1 MNKNIETE
9 IKDTIFDIV
18 DFPKKGIIFRDL
30 TPILGNH
37 KVFSNIIDE
46 LYERTKDLGYTMIVA
61 PESRG
66 FWFGIPLANK
76 AKVGFV
82 PVRKPKKLP
91 RAVYSEEFS
100 LEYGKDCLQMHIDAL
115 KPTDKVLIVD
125 DLIATGG
132 TIQAIFNL
140 VKQAKAAVV
149 GFAFVVSLSGLPG
162 LKLLND
168 NYHLPVVAL
177 ADYDNKE

>member
-1 MNKNIETE
+1 M
-9 IKDTIFDIV
+9 
-18 DFPKKGIIFRDL
+18 
-30 TPILGNH
+30 
-37 KVFSNIIDE
+37 
-46 LYERTKDLGYTMIVA
+46 
-61 PESRG
+61 
-66 FWFGIPLANK
+66 
-76 AKVGFV
+76 
-82 PVRKPKKLP
+82 P

-132 TIQAIFNL
+132 TIQAIYNL
-140 VKQAKAAVV
+140 VKQAKATVV

>member
-1 MNKNIETE
+1 
-9 IKDTIFDIV
+9 
-18 DFPKKGIIFRDL
+18 
-30 TPILGNH
+30 
-37 KVFSNIIDE
+37 
-46 LYERTKDLGYTMIVA
+46 MIVA

-91 RAVYSEEFS
+91 RAVYSVEFS

-132 TIQAIFNL
+132 TIQAIYNL
-140 VKQAKAAVV
+140 VKQAKATVV

-177 ADYDNKE
+177 ADYNNKE